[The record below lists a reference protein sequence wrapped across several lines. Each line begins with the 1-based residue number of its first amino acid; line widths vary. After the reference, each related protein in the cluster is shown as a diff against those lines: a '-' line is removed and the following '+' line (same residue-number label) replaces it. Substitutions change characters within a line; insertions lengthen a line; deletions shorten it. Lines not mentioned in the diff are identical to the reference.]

1 VLSALFKQKPST
13 AAVGEPARSDL
24 LGELD
29 TSRKETALVLDAL
42 GAVLQFYA
50 KHAVETDNEKQEQ
63 ARETLTAWTRHVMVG
78 SPRPGQQ
85 AGDRQASGIL
95 YRDWK
100 GLVQFFG
107 QYRREEATQTA
118 GSIDNL
124 RDVVWSFVSSI
135 HRSLVEERLSEQK
148 AMEQLERVRTAALN
162 DSTENLRREAIA
174 CVIALEDVMK
184 ERQERLQ
191 EQMESMAGKVR
202 ALGEELEQARRE
214 STLDTLTGLSNRKA
228 FDGYISR
235 SIELHTLLAQT
246 ATLMM
251 VDVDRFKAVND
262 THGHPAGD
270 ALLQQV
276 AGALSQTVLRRCDFV
291 CRYGGDEFAIILQET
306 AKGPAMMLGDRVRAM
321 LKQRHV
327 SAPEL
332 PDPPTLSIGVAEL
345 AFGDDAAAW
354 IKRADAALYAA
365 KAGGRDRV
373 ACA

>member
-1 VLSALFKQKPST
+1 MLSALFKQKP
-13 AAVGEPARSDL
+13 AASALSEPAHSHL
-24 LGELD
+24 LGELE

-50 KHAVETDNEKQEQ
+50 KHAVETDSETQEA
-63 ARETLTAWTRHVMVG
+63 ARETLVAWTRHAMVG
-78 SPRPGQQ
+78 SPRPGQD
-85 AGDRQASGIL
+85 ARDRQASGIV

-107 QYRREEATQTA
+107 QYRRKEAIQTA

-214 STLDTLTGLSNRKA
+214 STLDPLTGLSNRKA

-251 VDVDRFKAVND
+251 IDVDHFKAVND
-262 THGHPAGD
+262 THGHPTGD
-270 ALLQQV
+270 MLLQQV

-321 LKQRHV
+321 LKQRHA

-332 PDPPTLSIGVAEL
+332 PEPPTLSIGVAEL
-345 AFGDDAAAW
+345 TFGDDAAAW

-365 KAGGRDRV
+365 KAGGRDQV